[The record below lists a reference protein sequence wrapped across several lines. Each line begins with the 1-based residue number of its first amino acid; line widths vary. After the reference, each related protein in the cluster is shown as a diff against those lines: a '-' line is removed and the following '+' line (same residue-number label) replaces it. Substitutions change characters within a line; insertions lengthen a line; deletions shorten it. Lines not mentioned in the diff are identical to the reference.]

1 MSPATDPAPSTEP
14 ALREFLRDA
23 TSRVDG
29 ALERLL
35 PPETEEPRTIHRA
48 MRYSIF
54 AGGKRLRPAL
64 VLLGARSAGGPG
76 PGHGAAA
83 AERILPVACAVE
95 MVHTYSLIHDDL
107 PSMDDDDLRRGQAS
121 CHKVFGE
128 AQAIL
133 AGDALHTLAFEI
145 LGSFPDPARAASLV
159 RELARACGTRG
170 MVGGQAADL
179 EAEGLPPDVAVV
191 EGIHRRKTGALLVA
205 SVRMGALA
213 AGAEP
218 PALRRLTEYAE
229 RLGTAFQIV
238 DDLLDE
244 EGARADLGKTP
255 GKDRQRGKMTYPA
268 AVGLEASRARA
279 AALAAEAKE
288 RARGLAG
295 EALLKDLADLV
306 VGRRS

>member
-1 MSPATDPAPSTEP
+1 
-14 ALREFLRDA
+14 
-23 TSRVDG
+23 
-29 ALERLL
+29 
-35 PPETEEPRTIHRA
+35 

-64 VLLGARSAGGPG
+64 VLLGARV
-76 PGHGAAA
+76 AAA
-83 AERILPVACAVE
+83 PGEASEEPVLPIACAVE

-107 PSMDDDDLRRGQAS
+107 PSMDDDDLRRGQPS

-133 AGDALHTLAFEI
+133 AGDALHTLAFET
-145 LGSFPDPARAASLV
+145 LAGLPAAAGPAALV

-179 EAEGLPPDVAVV
+179 EAEGRSPDVAIV

-205 SVRMGALA
+205 SLRMGALA
-213 AGAEP
+213 AGAA
-218 PALRRLTEYAE
+218 PATLRRLTDYAE
-229 RLGTAFQIV
+229 RLGMAFQIV

-244 EGARADLGKTP
+244 EGVRADLGKTP

-268 AVGLEASRARA
+268 AVGIEASRARA
-279 AALAAEAKE
+279 AALAEEAKE
-288 RARGLAG
+288 KARGLPA
-295 EALLKDLADLV
+295 EALLQDLADLV

>member
-1 MSPATDPAPSTEP
+1 LSPRTKPKPFAGPSLP
-14 ALREFLRDA
+14 DFLRDA
-23 TSRVDG
+23 TARVDG
-29 ALERLL
+29 ALEALL
-35 PPETEEPRTIHRA
+35 PAESEEPRTIHRA

-64 VLLGARSAGGPG
+64 VLLGARAAGADDGPV
-76 PGHGAAA
+76 
-83 AERILPVACAVE
+83 LPVACAVE

-107 PSMDDDDLRRGQAS
+107 PSMDDDDLRRGRPS

-133 AGDALHTLAFEI
+133 AGDALHTLAFET
-145 LGSFPDPARAASLV
+145 LAALPDPATAATLV
-159 RELARACGTRG
+159 RELARACGTFG

-179 EAEGLPPDVAVV
+179 EAEGRPPDVAVV
-191 EGIHRRKTGALLVA
+191 EGIHRRKTGALLLA
-205 SVRMGALA
+205 SLRMGALA
-213 AGAEP
+213 SGAS
-218 PALRRLTEYAE
+218 PATLRRLSEYGE

-238 DDLLDE
+238 DDVLDE
-244 EGARADLGKTP
+244 EGARAELGKTP

-268 AVGLEASRARA
+268 AVGIEASRTRA

-288 RARGLAG
+288 KARGIPG
-295 EALLKDLADLV
+295 EALLRDLADFV